1 MPLYDPQVPLW
12 PWDDLGGDW
21 AVRVHSSRPGIHP
34 VLLEEEMYLRSSDQ
48 LRPVSTNR
56 ASRWEGRL
64 HSVSV
69 RPQEGVAVD
78 TGCVAGRIEEPP
90 IQIPFWA
97 SWSWDVLAHVG
108 APGSVRDGGS
118 RCHPPRWRTVGAGP
132 HLSVALAARH
142 NNWFFKVEAEC
153 NPATIS
159 FLHCYQLWND
169 MILSPELPIMSVPQ
183 NRFSLLIK
191 LFWCLCSWELRRSA
205 ES

>member
-21 AVRVHSSRPGIHP
+21 AVRVHSSGPGISP
-34 VLLEEEMYLRSSDQ
+34 SCFTGRGNVPAQ
-48 LRPVSTNR
+48 QWRPVSTIR
-56 ASRWEGRL
+56 ASQWEGRL

-69 RPQEGVAVD
+69 RPQEGAAVD

-90 IQIPFWA
+90 VRIPFWA

-108 APGSVRDGGS
+108 APGSVRESGS
-118 RCHPPRWRTVGAGP
+118 PCRPPSWRTVGAGP

-153 NPATIS
+153 NPAAIS
-159 FLHCYQLWND
+159 FLHYYQLWND
-169 MILSPELPIMSVPQ
+169 MILSPELSIMSVPQ
-183 NRFSLLIK
+183 NSFSLLIK
-191 LFWCLCSWELRRSA
+191 LFWCPCSWELRRNT